1 LSSKSDLES
10 RCHGQMVEDQYGYTG
25 SKLHLEIGK
34 TFKPSNNS
42 AIVSSFHVDKREKN
56 KFLIYKAPNNKV

>member
-1 LSSKSDLES
+1 
-10 RCHGQMVEDQYGYTG
+10 MVEDQYGYTG

-56 KFLIYKAPNNKV
+56 KFLIYKAPNNKG